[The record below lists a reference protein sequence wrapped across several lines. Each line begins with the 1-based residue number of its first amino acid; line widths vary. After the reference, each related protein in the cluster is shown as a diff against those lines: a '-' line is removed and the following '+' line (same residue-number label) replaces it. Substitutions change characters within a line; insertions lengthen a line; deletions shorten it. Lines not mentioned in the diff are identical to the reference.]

1 MFLTECVLRVGIDT
15 DEWILDED
23 LVYETDVGEI
33 IRVPAGFNTDLA
45 SIPRALHA
53 VIPLNGKHRKAAV
66 VHDYLYVTQKKTREA
81 SDAIFLEAM
90 RTSGVRYTQRYVMYW
105 GVRIGGWAPW
115 RARKNG

>member
-1 MFLTECVLRVGIDT
+1 MFFTECVLRVGTDT

-23 LVYETDVGEI
+23 LVYETDKGDM

-66 VHDYLYVTQKKTREA
+66 VHDYLYVIQDRSRAEA
-81 SDAIFLEAM
+81 DNIFLEAM

-105 GVRIGGWAPW
+105 GVRAGGWAPW
-115 RARKNG
+115 GKRKNG